1 MLVNLGN
8 DGWSIG
14 SWPVGSGSRDN
25 NWGRTVGPDWSW
37 AVSWGRGIDGLS
49 RVLDISDV
57 ASVGISSVGN
67 SLEAT
72 IGKSNVVF
80 SLGVIA
86 VAGLRGSKVGTAV
99 AVIDSIG
106 VVVCWGDIR
115 VDWGRSVSW
124 DGSRAISRSWGNDGG
139 RAISGS
145 RGKDGGW
152 AISWSRDRE
161 TILRSSSGSSH
172 KSEQSNKA
180 LKVED

>member
-1 MLVNLGN
+1 MLNLGN

-25 NWGRTVGPDWSW
+25 NWGRTVGPDWSGS
-37 AVSWGRGIDGLS
+37 VSWGRGIDRLS
-49 RVLDISDV
+49 RVLDISNV
-57 ASVGISSVGN
+57 TSVGISSVGN

-106 VVVCWGDIR
+106 VVVCWGDIG

-139 RAISGS
+139 SAVSGS
-145 RGKDGGW
+145 RGQDGGW

-161 TILRSSSGSSH
+161 TVLRSSSGSSH

-180 LKVED
+180 LKIED